1 MYNNYR
7 SAWEQETLSPE
18 ADARIRQILVAS
30 SCSGTYKETIL
41 MKNIKRKIP
50 KAAAAVI
57 AAVITLT
64 VAALAVAVVHIDL
77 VTTRFPGYFEVDF
90 QATDDEYIELSSWYP
105 QYIPDGFEES
115 FISDTQGHSQ
125 LIKFT
130 NEDHSALLVFSYE
143 TAGTGKDISF
153 NLFEGKEPVTVNGT
167 EGLLVN
173 GTHLYWTDHARG
185 IGFSLSIDGEN
196 IDLIDSTELIAIAE
210 SVMELD
216 EPLIPTNEYKKDMA
230 LEQLGD
236 YRPTVLP
243 EGYEASELY
252 ASPLEGKDDWYAYVR
267 RWYENNRHDMI
278 YITYETYRFDH
289 AVDDPAAEILDLNT
303 PDSATT
309 STDMT
314 IQGFPAVLIEDSR
327 RMTLFWADAEK
338 GLVFSVSGDTITGEE
353 AIAIAEG
360 ITLS

>member
-1 MYNNYR
+1 MHNDYR
-7 SAWEQETLSPE
+7 SAWEQEFLSPE
-18 ADARIRQILVAS
+18 ADARIRQMLEAS
-30 SCSGTYKETIL
+30 SCSVKNKETIP

-50 KAAAAVI
+50 KTAAAAI
-57 AAVITLT
+57 AAVIILT
-64 VAALAVAVVHIDL
+64 VAALAVAVVRIDL
-77 VTTRFPGYFEVDF
+77 VTTRFPGYFEIDF
-90 QATDDEYIELSSWYP
+90 QATDNEYIELSSWYP

-125 LIKFT
+125 LIRFT
-130 NEDHSALLVFSYE
+130 NEDCSALLELSYE
-143 TAGTGKDISF
+143 TAGAGREISF
-153 NLFEGKEPVTVNGT
+153 NLFKGKETVTVNGM
-167 EGLLVN
+167 EALLVN
-173 GTHLYWTDHARG
+173 GTHLYWTDDARG

-216 EPLIPTNEYKKDMA
+216 EPLVPTNEYKKDIA

-252 ASPLEGKDDWYAYVR
+252 ASPLEGEDDWYAYVR
-267 RWYENNRHDMI
+267 RWYENSRHDMI

-289 AVDDPAAEILDLNT
+289 TVDDPAAEILDLKT
-303 PDSATT
+303 PDSATA
-309 STDMT
+309 STNMT

-327 RMTLFWADAEK
+327 GMTLFWADAEK